1 MWPHTLASYGRI
13 MTSTAEVAPAITPPG
28 RNRRGRWLPVA
39 LIVLV
44 VIPALGGI
52 ARLAELAGGP
62 INLPPKPHVTASPM
76 PLILHIVT
84 GIAYA
89 VLGAFQFV
97 PALSRRRRAWHR
109 VDGRIVVLLGLFV
122 AVTALWMNQITPRD
136 SGAAVLL
143 YVFRLLAGSGMA
155 VSAVL
160 GVTSIR
166 RGDLRAHRAWMTR
179 SYALAFGAAT
189 QVFTIGIGQA
199 VLGTTEMTN
208 SLMNGT
214 AWIINLA
221 IAERAIRGASR
232 EHARRPLAT

>member
-1 MWPHTLASYGRI
+1 
-13 MTSTAEVAPAITPPG
+13 MTSTTEASLSNQPTRRRRHTVWIPA
-28 RNRRGRWLPVA
+28 A

-44 VIPALGGI
+44 VIPALGGV
-52 ARLAELAGGP
+52 ARLVELAGGQT
-62 INLPPKPHVTASPM
+62 NLPPKPAVTAAPL

-97 PALSRRRRAWHR
+97 PALTRRRRIWHR
-109 VDGRIVVLLGLFV
+109 IDGRIVVVLGLVV
-122 AVTALWMNQITPRD
+122 AFTALWMNQITPRD

-143 YVFRLLAGSGMA
+143 YVFRLVAGSGMA
-155 VSAVL
+155 TAAVL

-166 RGDLRAHRAWMTR
+166 RGDVRAHRAWMTR

-199 VLGTTEMTN
+199 VVGKTELMN
-208 SLMNGT
+208 ALMNGT
-214 AWIINLA
+214 AWILNLA
-221 IAERAIRGASR
+221 IAEHAIRLDSR
-232 EHARRPLAT
+232 ERSQRRLSA